1 MKTLHTI
8 AEIQTGVAACRAEG
22 KTVAFVPTM
31 GNLHGGHLTLV
42 EKAQELCD
50 VVVVSIYVN
59 PLQFGPNEDYD
70 SYPRTMEQDQQL
82 LIEQG
87 VDLLYTAQT
96 AEIYPEG
103 SEHHT
108 HVSVEEL
115 DGMHCGKSRPGFF
128 TGIATVVSKLF
139 NIVRPDVAVFGE
151 KDFQQLAIIRKMAK
165 DMCIPVEI
173 VGAPIAREDTGLA
186 MSSRNGYLTPEER
199 EEIAPTLYRCLQAAR
214 KAILAGECD
223 YDLLRRDA
231 FAKMAQAGF
240 KPDYFNIS
248 STTTLLP
255 AGPDDQNLVILAAAY
270 LGKARLIDNITIT
283 RQKD

>member
-8 AEIQTGVAACRAEG
+8 AEIQSAVAACKAEG
-22 KTVAFVPTM
+22 KKVGFVPTM

-42 EKAQELCD
+42 EKAKELCD

-70 SYPRTMEQDQQL
+70 SYPRTMEQDQAL
-82 LIEQG
+82 LIEHG
-87 VDLLYTAQT
+87 VDLLFTAQT
-96 AEIYPEG
+96 TEIYPEG

-108 HVSVEEL
+108 HVSVDIL

-128 TGIATVVSKLF
+128 TGIATVVTKLF

-151 KDFQQLAIIRKMAK
+151 KDFQQLTIIRKMVR
-165 DMCIPVEI
+165 DMCMPVEI
-173 VGAPIAREDTGLA
+173 IGAAIAREETGLA
-186 MSSRNGYLTPEER
+186 KSSRNGYLTTEER
-199 EEIAPTLYRCLQAAR
+199 TEIAPALYQCLTSAR
-214 KAILAGECD
+214 DAILNGERD
-223 YDLLRRDA
+223 FDLLRRDA

-240 KPDYFNIS
+240 KPDYFNIC

-255 AGPDDQNLVILAAAY
+255 AAAEDQSLVILAAGY
-270 LGKARLIDNITIT
+270 LGKARLIDNMTVEL
-283 RQKD
+283 